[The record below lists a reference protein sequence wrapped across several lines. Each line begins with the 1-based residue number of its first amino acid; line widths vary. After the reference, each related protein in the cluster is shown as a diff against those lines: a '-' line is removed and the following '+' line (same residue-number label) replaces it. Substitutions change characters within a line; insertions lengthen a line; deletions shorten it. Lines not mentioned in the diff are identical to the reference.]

1 MVAIVGEAVNSF
13 SYQKLKAGYDNAEK
27 FIEIS
32 TAKSRVIRAMD
43 DGIQNVDSVPL
54 LMSEPKNT
62 SGPASVLVKLN
73 SVKRDVLQMM
83 NQLPVEVNI
92 EVADKIRAEI
102 ESGNWP
108 TNKNES
114 NNAIKALIND
124 YGALMS
130 RG

>member
-1 MVAIVGEAVNSF
+1 MAAIVGEAVNSF

-43 DGIQNVDSVPL
+43 DGIKNVESVPL
-54 LMSEPKNT
+54 LMSEPKNA

-92 EVADKIRAEI
+92 EVADKIRSEI
-102 ESGNWP
+102 KSGNWP
-108 TNKNES
+108 TNKKES